1 MASSYLL
8 YQTSSPSV
16 ERKFPTLVT
25 RTDISMPG
33 FSQKPFDPFTQT
45 DTKPSIGFQPPPPT
59 RRPPPVPVQQP
70 GMTISSF
77 TQRPLEISSTADV
90 NSPAFSQASSRNNS
104 ELMQQHNSSGAP
116 SSAGANGSNEA
127 GGKSPSVFAAIM
139 GRAPRMT
146 KSMALLNH
154 FLIPLTCMLTKG
166 QMGSNKRNAAPRPTP
181 SQR

>member
-1 MASSYLL
+1 MTSSYLL

-16 ERKFPTLVT
+16 ERNHPTLVT
-25 RTDISMPG
+25 RTDINTPG
-33 FSQKPFDPFTQT
+33 FSQKLFDPFTQN

-70 GMTISSF
+70 GMIISSF
-77 TQRPLEISSTADV
+77 SQRPLELPSTADV
-90 NSPAFSQASSRNNS
+90 TSPTFSQASSRNNS
-104 ELMQQHNSSGAP
+104 DLMQQHNSSVAP
-116 SSAGANGSNEA
+116 SSAGANGSNEG

-154 FLIPLTCMLTKG
+154 FFVLLACMLMKG
-166 QMGSNKRNAAPRPTP
+166 
-181 SQR
+181 